1 MTVES
6 DHADQARRA
15 GAGTAGQG
23 RDGSGEATLPEAP
36 EPAPSGATVLA
47 VGARLAGAGRMESG
61 HGNSAGEAGDRY
73 RIGP

>member
-6 DHADQARRA
+6 DYANQARRA

-36 EPAPSGATVLA
+36 EPASSGATVSPSERASLA
-47 VGARLAGAGRMESG
+47 PVGWRAATAIAPGRPATATGA
-61 HGNSAGEAGDRY
+61 A
-73 RIGP
+73 